1 MSQMAFSR
9 GDRFKPDSYI
19 QHRGTEHENESFL
32 RESPFDIAGV
42 LQVAP
47 RALLDFRDEKPQ
59 DFHE

>member
-1 MSQMAFSR
+1 MLRLTSERDISL
-9 GDRFKPDSYI
+9 
-19 QHRGTEHENESFL
+19 ESL
-32 RESPFDIAGV
+32 FDIAGV